1 MIGMGQRGA
10 ILRSLLVAAVALT
23 AGQAICEPREIGFS
37 DLPDPIASNF
47 EDPFRDMGFEM
58 LGELRTVVRLEERLS
73 AQDVP
78 SDVRPRLENSLLEAR
93 STLDANGF
101 DIEDLLAQRWT
112 IAEKRKQALTATNP
126 EISDNQITIAG
137 HFIPAGLDDNGLPI
151 GYLVAEVG
159 MCGHTPPPPPNQ
171 LVRVQL
177 NASLP
182 HRSLYQPLEVTGFL
196 RVEDSIETVFVLDG
210 DVRMI
215 SRWMLDS
222 LSVSLKQQDVRH
234 SNLSPWA
241 HRLRR
246 SLVDSTSTSSD

>member
-1 MIGMGQRGA
+1 MRQRGA
-10 ILRSLLVAAVALT
+10 ILRSLLGAAVALT

-58 LGELRTVVRLEERLS
+58 LDELRTVVRLEERLS

-171 LVRVQL
+171 LVRVRL
-177 NASLP
+177 NSPMP
-182 HRSLYQPLEVTGFL
+182 HTSLYQPLEITGL
-196 RVEDSIETVFVLDG
+196 LEDEDSNETVFVLDG
-210 DVRMI
+210 NVRMT
-215 SRWMLDS
+215 SRWMLDTQH
-222 LSVSLKQQDVRH
+222 VGLKQKDDSY
-234 SNLSPWA
+234 SNPSPWA
-241 HRLRR
+241 KILRK
-246 SLVDSTSTSSD
+246 SMVKSAPTETE